1 MISLSALGLFTL
13 FAITLILIPG
23 ADTAL
28 VIRVGLQNGARAGM
42 AAALGICSGLLFW
55 GAMAS
60 LGLSA
65 VLADGTL
72 AHRLL
77 AWVGAAYLI
86 YLGVTTWLRRSVPLD
101 TAAPIRSLY
110 LTGVLAN
117 LLNPKV
123 AVFYLSILPQFI
135 VAGPNVL
142 IQGVLLTLIHAG
154 LSVVFFAI
162 LMAALD
168 RFATR
173 LLTQVWRTR
182 IAAVSGAVLVAFG
195 IGLAIHQ

>member
-1 MISLSALGLFTL
+1 VISLASLGLFTI
-13 FAITLILIPG
+13 FAVSLILVPG

-28 VIRVGLQNGARAGM
+28 VIRVGMQSGARAGM
-42 AAALGICSGLLFW
+42 AAATGICTGLLFW

-65 VLADGTL
+65 ILADGTL
-72 AHRLL
+72 AHRVLSI
-77 AWVGAAYLI
+77 VGAAYLV
-86 YLGVTTWLRRSVPLD
+86 YLGVTTWLKRGSTLD
-101 TAAPIRSLY
+101 SSAPVGSLY

-123 AVFYLSILPQFI
+123 AVFYLSVLPQFI

-142 IQGVLLTLIHAG
+142 IQGLLLTLIHFG
-154 LSVVFFAI
+154 LSMVFFAI
-162 LMAALD
+162 LMGALD
-168 RFATR
+168 RFSAR
-173 LLTQVWRTR
+173 LLTQAWRTR
-182 IAAVSGAVLVAFG
+182 IAAVSGGVLIAFG